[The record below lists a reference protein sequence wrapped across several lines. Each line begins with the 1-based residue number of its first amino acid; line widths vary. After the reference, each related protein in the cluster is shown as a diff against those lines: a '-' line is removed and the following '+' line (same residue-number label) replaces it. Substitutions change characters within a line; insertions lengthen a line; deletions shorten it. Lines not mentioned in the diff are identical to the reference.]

1 MNKGLLLSVY
11 KNADS
16 NYDCTNGGVTA
27 TATRLTLVGIKKGG
41 KILPLTKRM
50 QVFQPNESAP
60 AVILCESALPGMY
73 GPHLEPLEYADSH
86 NTREYAGPM
95 MGGNYA
101 ASCDSRWSE
110 LGELFGHGRISA
122 VPVHDRVESWKLYQQ
137 LSSD

>member
-11 KNADS
+11 KNA
-16 NYDCTNGGVTA
+16 NCDCTNGGVTA
-27 TATRLTLVGIKKGG
+27 TATQLTLVGIKRGG
-41 KILPLTKRM
+41 EIEPLSPRA
-50 QVFQPNESAP
+50 QVFAPTKDAP

-73 GPHLEPLEYADSH
+73 GPHLEPLEHADGV
-86 NTREYAGPM
+86 GPM

-101 ASCDSRWSE
+101 ASSDSRWSE

-122 VPVHDRVESWKLYQQ
+122 VPVHDRVESYKLYQQ